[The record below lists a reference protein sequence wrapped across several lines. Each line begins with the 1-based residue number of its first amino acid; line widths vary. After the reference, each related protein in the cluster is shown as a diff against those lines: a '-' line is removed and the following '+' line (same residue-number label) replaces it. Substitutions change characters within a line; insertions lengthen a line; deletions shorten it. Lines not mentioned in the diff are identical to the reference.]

1 MNPGETSGTTAP
13 GCRSHYGD
21 TVLLEGRGDS
31 GCNGGC
37 AVVVFDSGGFNVAF
51 EDRGGRR
58 MAVSISGTSQNT
70 RAYHNTKILKTR
82 GKSCRSRLDYCD
94 RPHFLGTTRL

>member
-1 MNPGETSGTTAP
+1 MNPDETSGTTAR

-21 TVLLEGRGDS
+21 PVVLEGRGDS

-37 AVVVFDSGGFNVAF
+37 AVVVFDGGGFNVAF
-51 EDRGGRR
+51 EDCGERR

-70 RAYHNTKILKTR
+70 RAYHITKGHPKNTEASHADR
-82 GKSCRSRLDYCD
+82 GLVTA
-94 RPHFLGTTRL
+94 LL